1 MGKCSKFKKNRASK
15 IYFFYATKLVRPGGI
30 EPPRILSTASLV
42 LRVYQFRHDRIYFVY
57 FDKNMFFF
65 QPFYDIIMLI
75 IVKGKEKI

>member
-1 MGKCSKFKKNRASK
+1 MKKLLENFRS
-15 IYFFYATKLVRPGGI
+15 PGAEFRG
-30 EPPRILSTASLV
+30 
-42 LRVYQFRHDRIYFVY
+42 QFRHDRIYFVY